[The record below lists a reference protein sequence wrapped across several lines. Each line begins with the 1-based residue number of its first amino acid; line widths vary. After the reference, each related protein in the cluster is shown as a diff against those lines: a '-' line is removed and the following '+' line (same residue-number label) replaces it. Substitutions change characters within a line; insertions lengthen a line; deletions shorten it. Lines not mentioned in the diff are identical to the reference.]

1 MPYCELKWEIPTSMK
16 LAGFF
21 LDNEAELDAMLTE
34 SIDEAV
40 KDA

>member
-1 MPYCELKWEIPTSMK
+1 MK
-16 LAGFF
+16 SAGIF

-40 KDA
+40 NDD